1 MELSEDACCLV
12 CYPVVLT
19 VSLYSFFFSAFLF
32 IRLVI
37 HVPAV
42 LLLT

>member
-19 VSLYSFFFSAFLF
+19 VSLYSFFSAFLF